1 VVLRSQVSRAN
12 STITR
17 DLNYQAERVAVFP
30 TLADV
35 VEVKRGSRTAAH
47 WSNDF
52 IWQNR
57 WLLLLHGATGCYRLP
72 LLQAATGCAMLLL
85 LQAVTGCLTLLLL
98 QGATRSYTLI
108 LIYSRFRKN
117 LARKLS
123 HHSYKL
129 AFTGSQRPIC
139 NSRRARFLRERL

>member
-12 STITR
+12 SMIKR

-35 VEVKRGSRTAAH
+35 VEVKRGSRTTAH

-57 WLLLLHGATGCYRLP
+57 CLLLLHGATGCYRLP

-85 LQAVTGCLTLLLL
+85 LQAATGCYRVVHAAGCYCYECYRVL
-98 QGATRSYTLI
+98 QGATACY
-108 LIYSRFRKN
+108 
-117 LARKLS
+117 
-123 HHSYKL
+123 
-129 AFTGSQRPIC
+129 
-139 NSRRARFLRERL
+139 